1 MGPNTPL
8 GATFKVSGHPRVRGT
23 LSRLPSSSSFPEGGR
38 RPPSLSP
45 QPPPLHGRL
54 VPHPLA
60 AQLAARPPASA
71 FPTVCGRRRRAAAA
85 GGRCGARS
93 EVPLSPLSP
102 FQKMK
107 GSRAPSEVFSA
118 PKKKKKN
125 RTSLRRVT
133 SLNSVCLPRRM
144 EVSWKTKKKKK
155 GDFGSALGKAESQL
169 SVATRRNPPG

>member
-60 AQLAARPPASA
+60 AQLAARPPATA

-93 EVPLSPLSP
+93 EVPLSP
-102 FQKMK
+102 
-107 GSRAPSEVFSA
+107 SEVFSA
-118 PKKKKKN
+118 PQKKKTN